1 MDAGLGSWVA
11 GRAFRTPDA
20 VALIDGDTGRRRTY
34 AELHERT
41 SALADALSRRGVRR
55 GDRVALLALN
65 SPEFIEILLAVAK
78 LGAITVPANF
88 RLSADEVR
96 YVLTDSGASVLLYSS
111 QLASVAKA
119 AADGLA
125 IHTVTEIPSAE
136 ERAAAAGGPD
146 GASTAGTASA
156 VNAGPSSAYEDFIAS
171 GSAEHLERDVGADDI
186 AVIMYTS
193 GTTGRPKGAMLTHGN
208 LLWQSINAL
217 TLESGVTRND
227 VTVTAAPLFHIGG
240 LGVYTLPLLYVGG
253 ASVILESF
261 LPSQVI
267 GAMAEHK
274 ATVMFL
280 VPAMWVALMR
290 CPELDRPDL
299 VPPRQSLAGGSP
311 APLPML
317 TFFQDK
323 GWNFAEGFGLTE
335 TSPGCSVL
343 DPGHLISKAGSI
355 GQPLTHL
362 RWRLVDDNDRGVPA
376 GQVGELIV
384 QGPNVFAGYWGKPR
398 ETAEAMRGGWFH
410 TGDLGRADED
420 GYVTLVDRKKDMI
433 ITGGENVYPIEVE
446 QVLFTYPEIDDVAV
460 IGVPDA
466 EWGESVLAVVV
477 RASGSVLTEDELI
490 SRIRDRIA
498 HFKCPRRVEFVE
510 ALPRN
515 ATGKLLKR
523 ELRAAYGGTGSGF
536 TR

>member
-1 MDAGLGSWVA
+1 MDAGIGSWVA
-11 GRAFRTPDA
+11 GRAFRVPDA

-41 SALADALSRRGVRR
+41 SALADALSQRGVRR

-65 SPEFIEILLAVAK
+65 SPEFVEIVLAVAK

-96 YVLTDSGASVLLYSS
+96 YVLTDSGASVLLHSS
-111 QLASVAKA
+111 QLAPVAKA
-119 AADGLA
+119 AADGLGIRA
-125 IHTVTEIPSAE
+125 LIEIPSAE
-136 ERAAAAGGPD
+136 ERAAGGP
-146 GASTAGTASA
+146 GASGIR
-156 VNAGPSSAYEDFIAS
+156 PPSAYEELVAS
-171 GSAEHLERDVGADDI
+171 GSAEHLERDIAEDDI

-217 TLESGVTRND
+217 TLESGVTGND

-253 ASVILESF
+253 TSVILESF
-261 LPSQVI
+261 VPSQVI
-267 GAMAEHK
+267 GAMAEHR

-280 VPAMWVALMR
+280 VPAMWAALMR

-343 DPGHLISKAGSI
+343 DTEHLISKAGSI

-362 RWRLVDDNDRGVPA
+362 RWRLVDDNDRDVPT

-384 QGPNVFAGYWGKPR
+384 QGPNVFSGYWGKPR
-398 ETAEAMRGGWFH
+398 ETAEALRGGWFH

-446 QVLFTYPEIDDVAV
+446 QVLFTSPEIDDVAV
-460 IGVPDA
+460 IGAPDA

-477 RASGSVLTEDELI
+477 RASGSALTEDELI
-490 SRIRDRIA
+490 SWIRDRIA
-498 HFKCPRRVEFVE
+498 HFKCPRRVEFVD

-523 ELRAAYGGTGSGF
+523 ELRAAYGGIGSSF